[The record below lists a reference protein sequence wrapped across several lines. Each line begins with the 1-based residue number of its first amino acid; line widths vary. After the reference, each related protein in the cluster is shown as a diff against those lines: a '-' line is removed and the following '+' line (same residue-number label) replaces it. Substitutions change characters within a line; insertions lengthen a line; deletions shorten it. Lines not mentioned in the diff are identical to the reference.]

1 MDNLKQNIRVFVDGF
16 WIRRWHAMVVAWIV
30 CISGWIGVAMLPDK
44 FESEARIYVDTS
56 TVLGPLLEKIAI
68 DSSRASEVAIMQRTL
83 LSRPN
88 LEQVAR
94 ATDLDLEATTPVLM
108 EQLIENLAKKTKIS
122 GQGPNLF
129 TIGFSDPDPSLAKA
143 VVQTLLT
150 IFVEDNLG
158 QNRTDMESAQAF
170 LNKQIRD
177 YEDQLKAAEERL
189 AEFNT
194 KNNSVLASVDFASR
208 LEKVH
213 QDLATVQLEYEE
225 AVIRRDQMQI
235 QFSTVPQYLEVAP
248 PTQIVVNN
256 QERSPLELRIEEME
270 RTLDA
275 MRLRYTEKHPDVMA
289 VVQTLDMLKA
299 QYEEEMAAEPVDDPN
314 AANAPPTSSRIPNV
328 LYEQIKLRLV
338 DAESEVATLRRRV
351 ALSESDVARIEAMA
365 ATAPGVEAQ
374 LKDLNR
380 DYDVIKR
387 QYEELLNR
395 REQARMTQQAEET
408 ANVVNFRVIE
418 PPQVPA
424 VPSSPNRPLFVI
436 AVMIVGLGAGIGFA
450 ILLDQLDSSF
460 RTPEGLE
467 DYFGIPVLGCVT
479 QVVSEVQRKV
489 RVMSTI
495 SFIGAFAVL
504 FSVFVVVVMLAADVA
519 LIKNMLGG
527 SEAID
532 SVKDRLPGLMDRLKT
547 LPVIGG
553 MFGDG

>member
-1 MDNLKQNIRVFVDGF
+1 MDNLKQNVRVLIEGF
-16 WIRRWHAMVVAWIV
+16 WIRRWHAMIVAWAI
-30 CISGWIGVAMLPDK
+30 CITGWIGVALLPDK

-68 DSSRASEVAIMQRTL
+68 DSSRASEVAVMQRTL

-108 EQLIENLAKKTKIS
+108 EELIERLARKTRIA

-129 TIGFSDPDPSLAKA
+129 TIGFADKDPNLAKA

-170 LNKQIRD
+170 LGKQIRD
-177 YEDQLKAAEERL
+177 YEDQLKAAEQRL
-189 AEFNT
+189 AEFKT
-194 KNNSVLASVDFASR
+194 KNSGVLASMDFASR
-208 LEKVH
+208 LEKAH
-213 QDLATVQLEYEE
+213 QELATAKLEYEE
-225 AVIRRDQMQI
+225 AVIRRDQMQA
-235 QFSTVPQYLEVAP
+235 QFSAVPQYLEVAA
-248 PTQIVVNN
+248 PTHIVVNN
-256 QERSPLELRIEEME
+256 QERSPLESRIDELE
-270 RTLDA
+270 RTLDN
-275 MRLRYTEKHPDVMA
+275 MRLRYTEKHPDVIA
-289 VVQTLDMLKA
+289 ALQTLDMLKQ
-299 QYEEEMAAEPVDDPN
+299 QYEEEKAAEADEPDE
-314 AANAPPTSSRIPNV
+314 AGQAPTSSRIPNV
-328 LYEQIKLRLV
+328 LYEQIKLKLV

-351 ALSESDVARIEAMA
+351 AMGESVVARIEAMA
-365 ATAPGVEAQ
+365 ATAPQVEAQ

-436 AVMIVGLGAGIGFA
+436 AVLIVGLGAGVGFA

-460 RTPEGLE
+460 RTPDGLE

-489 RVMSTI
+489 RVVSTI
-495 SFIGAFAVL
+495 AFFGALSGLLVVFAV
-504 FSVFVVVVMLAADVA
+504 VVLISADVA
-519 LIKNMLGG
+519 FMRNLFGG
-527 SEAID
+527 TDVLVAIQE
-532 SVKDRLPGLMDRLKT
+532 RMPGLLERLKS

-553 MFGDG
+553 LLGDG